1 MKNQPMPEAIHAL
14 IIENSASTLSDEKT
28 NCHGN
33 ANAHDHHVNSFIKD
47 FEPIPNLSAYP
58 DDKITDAKI
67 QFTRSTG
74 DVSTKENMSFAKDF
88 EPTPNL
94 SAYNY

>member
-1 MKNQPMPEAIHAL
+1 MPEAIHAL
-14 IIENSASTLSDEKT
+14 IIENSGSSTLSDDKT

-33 ANAHDHHVNSFIKD
+33 ANAHDHHVNAFTKE
-47 FEPIPNLSAYP
+47 FEPTPNISAYP

-67 QFTRSTG
+67 EFNRSTG

-88 EPTPNL
+88 KPTPNI
-94 SAYNY
+94 SAYND